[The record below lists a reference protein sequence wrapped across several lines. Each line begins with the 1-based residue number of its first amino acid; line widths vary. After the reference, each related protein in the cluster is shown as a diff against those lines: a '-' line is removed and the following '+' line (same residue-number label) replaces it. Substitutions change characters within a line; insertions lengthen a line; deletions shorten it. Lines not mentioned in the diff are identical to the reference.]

1 MKMLW
6 IVSASAILLCLPVDN
21 LLYGQALAPKPS
33 PGIDDI
39 YLEDQH
45 ARQPPN
51 PSAPK
56 PIYKSDEEREA
67 ATRRLL
73 ASGDLKSG
81 KEFREA
87 AVIFQHS
94 HQADDYLLAHTLAMV
109 AMSKGD
115 IDAIWIA
122 AASLDRYLMAIGKPQ
137 IYGTQ
142 FMTPAGQHA
151 TQEPYNRVLI
161 SDELRKELQVPSQ
174 AEQEVRR
181 KGFDT
186 P

>member
-1 MKMLW
+1 MFW
-6 IVSASAILLCLPVDN
+6 IMTVSAVILSQPFE
-21 LLYGQALAPKPS
+21 LLSYGQASQIKAS
-33 PGIDDI
+33 SEIDRI
-39 YLEDQH
+39 YLEDQQ

-56 PIYKSDEEREA
+56 PVYKSDDEREI
-67 ATRRLL
+67 ATRKLL
-73 ASGDLKSG
+73 ENGNLKSG
-81 KEFREA
+81 KDFEEA
-87 AVIFQHS
+87 AVVFQHS
-94 HQADDYLLAHTLAMV
+94 HQSDDYLLAHTLAMV
-109 AMSKGD
+109 AVSKGNK
-115 IDAIWIA
+115 DAIWIA
-122 AASLDRYLMAIGKPQ
+122 SASLDRYLMAIGKPQ

-151 TQEPYNRVLI
+151 TQEPYNRQLI
-161 SDELRKELQVPSQ
+161 SDQLRKELQVPSQ